1 MDNTYQGVILSPKVV
16 PNLSRAL
23 VPDYLRRSIG
33 DIRRHNHLRFV
44 TYRLSIATLIE
55 AFV

>member
-23 VPDYLRRSIG
+23 VPD
-33 DIRRHNHLRFV
+33 
-44 TYRLSIATLIE
+44 
-55 AFV
+55 